1 MPLKKRTKIQ
11 RESDLPLIA
20 EMYKEGKLQVQIGQF
35 FGLSQGQISY
45 DIADI
50 LRRWRADSSG
60 FVTEA
65 VEQELRKINS
75 LEIVAWQEWD
85 KSLNDAITTTVET
98 KTVTLKDVDPDGN
111 VMLLP
116 AIETKTTRRV
126 TKQTGNTAY
135 TDTVKWCIEQRCK
148 ISALYAPTKS
158 ELTGKDGGPIETKDV
173 TKPDLSKLSLDELLQ
188 LRQMMLLFLWL
199 LIHTMEL
206 ISLITL

>member
-1 MPLKKRTKIQ
+1 MPVKKRTKIQ

-20 EMYKEGKLQVQIGQF
+20 EMYKEGKLQVQIGQA
-35 FGLSQGQISY
+35 FGISQGQVSY
-45 DIADI
+45 DIAEI
-50 LRRWRADSSG
+50 LRRWRADSAG

-85 KSLNDAITTTVET
+85 KSLADAITTTVET

-111 VMLLP
+111 LIGLP

-135 TDTVKWCIEQRCK
+135 TDTVRWCIDRRCK
-148 ISALYAPTKS
+148 LLGLDAPTKQEVSGANGSPLLVKIEYTDIDIDPAQAVGLATAGS
-158 ELTGKDGGPIETKDV
+158 ERIET
-173 TKPDLSKLSLDELLQ
+173 
-188 LRQMMLLFLWL
+188 F
-199 LIHTMEL
+199 
-206 ISLITL
+206 

>member
-1 MPLKKRTKIQ
+1 M
-11 RESDLPLIA
+11 
-20 EMYKEGKLQVQIGQF
+20 
-35 FGLSQGQISY
+35 
-45 DIADI
+45 
-50 LRRWRADSSG
+50 RRWRADSDG

-98 KTVTLKDVDPDGN
+98 RTVTLKDVDPDGN

-158 ELTGKDGGPIETKDV
+158 ELTGKDGEPIA
-173 TKPDLSKLSLDELLQ
+173 
-188 LRQMMLLFLWL
+188 
-199 LIHTMEL
+199 
-206 ISLITL
+206 ITIDR